1 MSAKMGRPLSDNPRN
16 HKLFVRLTDKEND
29 DLERCC
35 EITEKSKA
43 ELVREGMKLITDK
56 ILERE

>member
-1 MSAKMGRPLSDNPRN
+1 MSAKMGRPLSNNPRN
-16 HKLFVRLTDKEND
+16 NKLFIRLTDEENS
-29 DLERCC
+29 DLEKCC

-43 ELVREGMKLITDK
+43 ELVRDGLKLVTDK

>member
-1 MSAKMGRPLSDNPRN
+1 MSKKMGRPLSDNPRN
-16 HKLFVRLTDKEND
+16 HKLFIRFTDEENYN
-29 DLERCC
+29 LEKCC

-43 ELVREGMKLITDK
+43 ELVRDGLKIVTSK